1 MFFSEYN
8 PILIGQ
14 SYMRSEVIMN
24 LQEARQK
31 IDELDKVLITTFEQ
45 RLKVILEIA
54 KIKENENLGIY
65 EPEREQDVALCFSV
79 PGIFLIYLKF

>member
-1 MFFSEYN
+1 
-8 PILIGQ
+8 
-14 SYMRSEVIMN
+14 MN

-54 KIKENENLGIY
+54 KLKNRKILEFTNRNGSKKYWLNLLAMYRPVI
-65 EPEREQDVALCFSV
+65 
-79 PGIFLIYLKF
+79 

>member
-1 MFFSEYN
+1 
-8 PILIGQ
+8 
-14 SYMRSEVIMN
+14 MRNEVIMN

-54 KIKENENLGIY
+54 KIKE
-65 EPEREQDVALCFSV
+65 Q
-79 PGIFLIYLKF
+79 